1 MSIIYILTYDI
12 MIVRTTHKNILPE
25 YDVVSTRADLGIVR
39 YVKYDF
45 VSIWIPDHLDRNW
58 QIGTYVSEHGT
69 DMYVHVH
76 EFTYSCE
83 HVCTWYIHVHEY
95 TYMYIHVHEFL

>member
-1 MSIIYILTYDI
+1 MSLYMVYIW
-12 MIVRTTHKNILPE
+12 N
-25 YDVVSTRADLGIVR
+25 A
-39 YVKYDF
+39 
-45 VSIWIPDHLDRNW
+45 DHLDRNW

-95 TYMYIHVHEFL
+95 TYMYIRVHEFL